1 MHKLK
6 KRPFL
11 FLFFIVCSLNA
22 LTQVLDISNNKGIIL
37 PVVPNANTV
46 LNPSEGQILYN
57 QNSKSLNYNNGS
69 NWQNLLSSSLPTN
82 SDSIT
87 YIIVGGS
94 FQAGPF
100 QVINL
105 EHNAYNNS
113 IIGGGGGGTVSV
125 GDLTFTK
132 LFDPNSWVFKRNV
145 YNGTFTQIVEF
156 KFFKPNTA
164 VPYYSIRLNDWIVSN
179 YSFNIGTTGVVEQ
192 ISLKFTKIA
201 FKDWVSNNGFT
212 YNVSTKVLTNGPY

>member
-1 MHKLK
+1 MDKSK

-11 FLFFIVCSLNA
+11 LLFFIA
-22 LTQVLDISNNKGIIL
+22 LSFNTHAQVLDISNNKGIIL
-37 PVVPNANTV
+37 PVVPNANNV
-46 LNPSEGQILYN
+46 VNPSEGQILYN

-69 NWQNLLSSSLPTN
+69 NWQNLLSANLPTN

-87 YIIVGGS
+87 YSIVGGS

-105 EHNAYNNS
+105 VHNAYNNI
-113 IIGGGGGGTVSV
+113 IIGGGGSGTASV
-125 GDLTFTK
+125 GDLSFTK
-132 LFDPNSWVFKRNV
+132 LFDPNSWMFKRNV
-145 YNGTFTQIVEF
+145 YSGIFTQIIEF

-164 VPYYSIRLNDWIVSN
+164 VPYYSIRLNDWIVSQ
-179 YSFNIGTTGVVEQ
+179 YSFNIGSTGVVEQ

-201 FKDWVSNNGFT
+201 FKDWASNNGFA
-212 YNVSTKVLTNGPY
+212 YNVSTKVITNGPY